1 MELTP
6 APRNAEPQLGP
17 DAAPV
22 IPPGYKQTE
31 VGVIPEE
38 WSIRRLDEFA
48 ELLSSKR
55 IFESDYVPSGVPFYR
70 GKEITELIENSPI
83 GDECFI
89 SDTRYDEIRR
99 KYGAPGKGDIL
110 ITAVGTLGN
119 VYCVPDDR
127 PFYFKDGNV
136 IWLRNINGIDG
147 KYLSIQLTNRK
158 DHIVGNAIGSSQK
171 ALTIV
176 TLKQTFVPLPPTLA
190 EQQAIAAALGDADA
204 YIDALAQ
211 RIAKQRLV
219 KQGAM
224 QALLTGKRRLPGFVG
239 EWEVRRLAELADIRS
254 GGTPSTARHEFWDGD
269 INWCTPT
276 DVTSL
281 DGGKYLT
288 STDRRITG
296 AGLHNSS
303 AEIIPPGSVVMTSR
317 ATIGECAINA
327 IPLATNQGFKN
338 FVVFENVD
346 AEFLYYMLQTQ
357 KQNLVSLCSGSTF
370 LEIGKTQ
377 LALFELRLP
386 PTKIEQTAIA
396 AVLSDMDAAIEALEA
411 KLAKAR
417 LVKQGMMQELLTGR
431 VRLV

>member
-1 MELTP
+1 
-6 APRNAEPQLGP
+6 
-17 DAAPV
+17 
-22 IPPGYKQTE
+22 
-31 VGVIPEE
+31 
-38 WSIRRLDEFA
+38 
-48 ELLSSKR
+48 
-55 IFESDYVPSGVPFYR
+55 
-70 GKEITELIENSPI
+70 
-83 GDECFI
+83 
-89 SDTRYDEIRR
+89 
-99 KYGAPGKGDIL
+99 
-110 ITAVGTLGN
+110 
-119 VYCVPDDR
+119 
-127 PFYFKDGNV
+127 V